1 VLFLDELP
9 ESGLQVLQVMRQVLE
24 DKGGAIRHDTVTF
37 PAHFMLV
44 SVMHPAPAA
53 TKAAR

>member
-24 DKGGAIRHDTVTF
+24 DKGGAISHDTVTF